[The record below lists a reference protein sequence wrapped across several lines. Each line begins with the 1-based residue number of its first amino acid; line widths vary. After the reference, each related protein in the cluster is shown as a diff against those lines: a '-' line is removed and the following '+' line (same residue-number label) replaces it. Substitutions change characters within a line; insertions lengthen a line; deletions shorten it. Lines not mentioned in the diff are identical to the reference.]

1 VVPGAVTVG
10 VFLLTSLSWGLGWRT
25 PTAGSPAEAVSLA
38 PLSWAAAGL
47 RAAGVAGE
55 TVNALVTAVS
65 AVLIVAGIAWVWVR
79 LGPRGLSTR
88 AAASRGVP
96 LEERGDP
103 LPILAAGPAL
113 QPWYATW
120 LIPVV
125 ALCVVPR
132 RAWLVGVAALLLL
145 PALQDVLPPPLA
157 LLALAPLALALRR
170 PRAQI
175 SA

>member
-1 VVPGAVTVG
+1 M
-10 VFLLTSLSWGLGWRT
+10 
-25 PTAGSPAEAVSLA
+25 
-38 PLSWAAAGL
+38 
-47 RAAGVAGE
+47 
-55 TVNALVTAVS
+55 
-65 AVLIVAGIAWVWVR
+65 WVR

-88 AAASRGVP
+88 AAASRGAP

-103 LPILAAGPAL
+103 LPFLAAVLAVACVAGPAL

-157 LLALAPLALALRR
+157 LLALAPLAFALRR